1 MKTLQEISDA
11 IRGILADLEELR
23 SGEIQH
29 IPPVTDG
36 AVEAR
41 PLNALFDIPETPS
54 KTYNAVRI
62 YSAPGK
68 NYSIKMDRVISNK
81 YKMFPYL
88 RYTPGSR
95 KLEFLTRLQP
105 NCYSVRLDSH
115 GFLRVNSKE
124 LCETLLSRMDN
135 RWHQGKS
142 EMLLVEC
149 RDRYLFII

>member
-1 MKTLQEISDA
+1 MKTLQETIDA
-11 IRGILADLEELR
+11 LRGILEDLTELS
-23 SGEIQH
+23 SGDVRRV
-29 IPPVTDG
+29 PPVADG
-36 AVEAR
+36 AVEIR
-41 PLNALFDIPETPS
+41 PLDTLFEVPETS
-54 KTYNAVRI
+54 AKTYNAVRI

-68 NYSIKMDRVISNK
+68 NYSIKMDRAISNK
-81 YKMFPYL
+81 YKLFPYL